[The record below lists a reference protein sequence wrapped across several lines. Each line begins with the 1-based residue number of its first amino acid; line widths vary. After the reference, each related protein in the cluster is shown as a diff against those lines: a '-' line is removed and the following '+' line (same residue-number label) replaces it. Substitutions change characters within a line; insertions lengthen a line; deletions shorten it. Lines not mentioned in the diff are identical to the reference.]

1 MVKNLERLVKCL
13 LYENCK
19 RSKQLIQLMYS
30 FHSSAPTTCQG
41 DSGGPMVMR
50 DISDSPWYQ
59 MGIVSF
65 GTDNTCKRAT
75 RFYTRVD
82 AYIPW
87 IESKMRP

>member
-1 MVKNLERLVKCL
+1 
-13 LYENCK
+13 
-19 RSKQLIQLMYS
+19 MYS
-30 FHSSAPTTCQG
+30 FYSSAPTTCQG

-50 DISDSPWYQ
+50 DSSDSPWYQ

-65 GTDNTCKRAT
+65 GTDNTCQRAT

-87 IESKMRP
+87 IESKIQP